1 MSAITWA
8 AWLVVKVTCLF
19 LVALAFDALLRRR
32 WVLITAALWN
42 AMLVA
47 LVVLPAAALLGPRVE
62 LPLLAAD
69 AAAESAPNGA
79 PIARAAGGR
88 RPPVPADHAPA
99 VDRAVAQPPPNDA
112 DASARW
118 PTDEPRSNE
127 RVAWHFLAIALG
139 WLYAAGVAVV
149 AVRLAASWRAVDG
162 LLAHAA
168 SLEAPTWTERLRY
181 WQATNA
187 NTESIER
194 GAVNALR
201 SPAAAFCFPVRLL
214 YSNEIDVPLA
224 VGIWRPTIVIP
235 TRMAA
240 EDGCAAIDAVL
251 THELAHLARGDCSWQ
266 WAQRI
271 VEAVWWFHPLVW
283 LARRRIAF
291 IRERACDEFAVH
303 ALGDADLYTRS
314 LLSVAA
320 APAVRRALGLGL
332 AVVRPG
338 NLAQADG
345 SRTNA
350 RQRPVPGLADGP
362 CFVPAGSRLRGDAAG
377 QRRRRPRGR

>member
-162 LLAHAA
+162 LLA
-168 SLEAPTWTERLRY
+168 LR
-181 WQATNA
+181 
-187 NTESIER
+187 R
-194 GAVNALR
+194 KPR
-201 SPAAAFCFPVRLL
+201 SPDVDRAPALL
-214 YSNEIDVPLA
+214 ASDQCKHRID
-224 VGIWRPTIVIP
+224 R
-235 TRMAA
+235 
-240 EDGCAAIDAVL
+240 
-251 THELAHLARGDCSWQ
+251 
-266 WAQRI
+266 
-271 VEAVWWFHPLVW
+271 
-283 LARRRIAF
+283 ARRRQCIAF
-291 IRERACDEFAVH
+291 ARGGV
-303 ALGDADLYTRS
+303 
-314 LLSVAA
+314 LLSGAA
-320 APAVRRALGLGL
+320 AVQQRNRR
-332 AVVRPG
+332 
-338 NLAQADG
+338 
-345 SRTNA
+345 T
-350 RQRPVPGLADGP
+350 
-362 CFVPAGSRLRGDAAG
+362 AGSRNLAAHDRDSHAHG
-377 QRRRRPRGR
+377 GRRRVRGNRCRPDP